1 LKKIQIKVTGVH
13 PIANDGYFAPHS
25 LAKQRDAGVHP
36 YCFY

>member
-1 LKKIQIKVTGVH
+1 MMVH

-36 YCFY
+36 